1 MSGWIAGSIVVGTV
15 GGALISADASRSAA
29 NKQAKSIENANQL
42 QWEQYLQNREDLAP
56 WREAGAE
63 ALGQLRELT
72 AKPDVWDKQFSMQ
85 GWQNDPGY
93 QFRLSEG
100 MKALERSGS
109 ARGMALS
116 GAQLKALDR
125 YNQDFASNEYSNVY
139 NRAFNEYQ
147 TNYNQFANERSNRF
161 NQLAALAGIG
171 QTSAG
176 QLAGMGSQ
184 TAGQMGQN
192 LMNLGN
198 AQAASGIAQANAWT
212 GALNTGVNQWMN
224 YRAMQPQTSAVS
236 GMYGGGASGT
246 YNPSPGNPYGFLGDL
261 NTGLKGLNG

>member
-1 MSGWIAGSIVVGTV
+1 MSGWVAGAIVVGAV
-15 GGALISADASRSAA
+15 GGALISADASKKAA

-56 WREAGAE
+56 WREAGAG
-63 ALGQLRELT
+63 AVGQLRELT
-72 AKPDVWDKQFSMQ
+72 APGGEFSKPFQMGEWTT
-85 GWQNDPGY
+85 DPGY
-93 QFRLSEG
+93 QFRLAEG

-109 ARGMALS
+109 ARGMSLS
-116 GAQLKALDR
+116 GAQMKAFDR

-139 NRAFNEYQ
+139 NR
-147 TNYNQFANERSNRF
+147 TYNQFANERSNRF

-176 QLAGMGSQ
+176 QLAVLGSQ
-184 TAGQMGQN
+184 TTGQMGQN
-192 LMNLGN
+192 LVNLGN

-224 YRAMQPQTSAVS
+224 YRAMQPQASAIG
-236 GMYGGGASGT
+236 GMYGGGGASGT
-246 YNPSPGNPYGFLGDL
+246 YNPAPGNPYGFQGDL
-261 NTGLKGLNG
+261 NTGLKGL